1 MTRTPEMTFRKPI
14 RCARTGLWL
23 ARYNTPA
30 GTVRQAGRFK
40 RKSDAAAAIEA
51 ATRRA
56 WGAALETRS
65 ELTVR
70 EFFEGWAERFPRPA
84 RTQLTNL
91 YRVRRYILPYLPEG
105 GHFAFAHL
113 RRPMLREVQRELLD
127 QGLAKRTIDHAFSA
141 LSTMLEDAIEDEQAD
156 ANPAR
161 GFRVKVN
168 DPRLR
173 PRRSPRPRRAVPP
186 DEIAAFAAQL
196 PERHLALCLTPLF
209 TGTRTQDLFAMRR
222 SEIDRELELIYLHET
237 ADRYGRVM
245 PGMKT
250 THHIE
255 EKERRGRYTL
265 FPRPL
270 IALTDELPAHLSGW
284 LYPTRTGRVWQQR
297 NFYRDVWEP
306 ARSASGTDFT
316 IYDLRHTFSSR
327 LQAAGIPL
335 PEISAWMGHSL
346 RAGGAPVNTTSL
358 IYTHA
363 TGEHR
368 RRALDVLHALFEE
381 IERLRRAG

>member
-1 MTRTPEMTFRKPI
+1 MSRRPEMGFRKPVK
-14 RCARTGLWL
+14 CPRTGLWL
-23 ARYNTPA
+23 ARYKTPS

-40 RKSDAAAAIEA
+40 RKSDAVAAIEV
-51 ATRRA
+51 ATRKA
-56 WGAALETRS
+56 WGESVEPRR
-65 ELTVR
+65 ELTIK
-70 EFFEGWAERFPRPA
+70 EFFDQWPERFPRPE
-84 RTQLTNL
+84 RTQTTNL
-91 YRVRRYILPYLPEG
+91 HRIGRYVLPHLPDG
-105 GHFAFAHL
+105 GDFGIEYL
-113 RRPMLREVQRELLD
+113 RRPMLRDVERRLLAE
-127 QGLAKRTIDHAFSA
+127 GLAKRTIDHAFSA
-141 LSTMLEDAIEDEQAD
+141 LSTMLEDAIEDEQTD
-156 ANPAR
+156 VNPAK

-173 PRRSPRPRRAVPP
+173 PKRPPRQRRSVPP
-186 DEIAAFAAQL
+186 AEIAAFAAQL
-196 PERHLALCLTPLF
+196 APRHLALCLTPLF
-209 TGTRTQDLFAMRR
+209 TGARTQELFTMRR
-222 SEIDRELELIYLHET
+222 SEIDRELELMYLHET

-245 PGMKT
+245 RGTKT

-270 IALTDELPAHLSGW
+270 IALTDQVPAHLSGW
-284 LYPTRTGRVWQQR
+284 LYPTKTGRIWQQR
-297 NFYRDVWEP
+297 NFYRDVWDP
-306 ARSASGTDFT
+306 ARTASGTDFT

-346 RAGGAPVNTTSL
+346 RAGGALVNTTSL

-368 RRALDVLHALFEE
+368 QRALDALYALFDEVD
-381 IERLRRAG
+381 RLRLAV

>member
-1 MTRTPEMTFRKPI
+1 MTRACAVTFRKPV
-14 RCARTGLWL
+14 RCPRTGLWL
-23 ARYNTPA
+23 ARYTTPS
-30 GTVRQAGRFK
+30 GRVRQAGRFA
-40 RKSDAAAAIEA
+40 RKAAAAAAIEE

-56 WGAALETRS
+56 WGTAADAHDA
-65 ELTVR
+65 LTIR
-70 EFFEGWAERFPRPA
+70 EFFDSWPDRFPRPE
-84 RTQLTNL
+84 RTQETNL
-91 YRVRRYILPYLPEG
+91 HRIRRYVLAHLPDG
-105 GHFAFAHL
+105 GDFAFEHL
-113 RRPMLREVQRELLD
+113 RRPMLRDVQRRLLAA
-127 QGLAKRTIDHAFSA
+127 GLSKRTIDHAFSA
-141 LSTMLEDAIEDEQAD
+141 LSTMLEDAIEDEQTD
-156 ANPAR
+156 DNPAK

-173 PRRSPRPRRAVPP
+173 PTRPPRPRRAVPP
-186 DEIAAFAAQL
+186 SEIAVFAAHVAPQ
-196 PERHLALCLTPLF
+196 HLALCLTPLF
-209 TGTRTQDLFAMRR
+209 TGARTQDLFAMRR
-222 SEIDRELELIYLHET
+222 SEIDRELELIYLHQT

-245 PGMKT
+245 SGMKT

-270 IALTDELPAHLSGW
+270 IDLVDELPAHLSGW
-284 LYPTRTGRVWQQR
+284 LYPTKTGRVWQQR

-306 ARSASGTDFT
+306 ARSASRTDFT

-346 RAGGAPVNTTSL
+346 RVGGAPVNTTSL